1 MKIKF
6 LADPGH
12 GWAKVKRALL
22 IELGIEKKISAYSY
36 QLGEWVYLEEDCD
49 LSLFLKTINEK
60 GVKVEFSDHFS
71 RTQSTV
77 RSYHSFRSI
86 TAQQVKP

>member
-12 GWAKVKRALL
+12 GWAKVKRSLL
-22 IELGIEKKISAYSY
+22 IELGIEKEISAFSY

-60 GVKVEFSDHFS
+60 GVKVEFSDHFAK
-71 RTQSTV
+71 TQSKV
-77 RSYHSFRSI
+77 RSYQSFRSN